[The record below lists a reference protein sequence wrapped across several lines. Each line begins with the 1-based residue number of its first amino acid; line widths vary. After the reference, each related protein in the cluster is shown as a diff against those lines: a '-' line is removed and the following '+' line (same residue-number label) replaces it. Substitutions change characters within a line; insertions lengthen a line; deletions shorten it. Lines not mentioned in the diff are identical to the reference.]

1 VVNKDGEL
9 QWSEV
14 TKLFYCGILTEAE
27 GLLYDAERDLLAIA
41 TLLVLNGRVLNSKAL
56 LIW

>member
-1 VVNKDGEL
+1 VVNKDVEL

-14 TKLFYCGILTEAE
+14 TKLFYCGILTE